1 MNFETQYLAAT
12 KAFDAKAYV
21 DATNTYL
28 DLLETAKDRILEIL
42 DNSAAARLVHS
53 EMAIQSGL
61 QKTLIRRIQ
70 GDDVIT
76 IDLALFTKNLPLCIT
91 YGPST
96 CSFLKNWKDASP
108 TFQANMK
115 TAIERYKHLCE
126 TKLNGMP
133 CPDVVPGDVYAAM
146 WVATDLIDFERYL
159 PDTADGY
166 VNLGCGCGLFDS
178 TYLKGSRSNIQA
190 RLIDIDPSAKSTVEQ
205 LILENDLS
213 SAVFLDHYSGEMET
227 PSLVVSVRSCSYL
240 YDADTYDV
248 LFRKMKPGSCALLDV
263 GNDREAKTTAYF
275 ESLGATAHHHERL
288 NDTSVQLIKYVF

>member
-21 DATNTYL
+21 DATNAYL
-28 DLLETAKDRILEIL
+28 GLLETAKDRILEIL
-42 DNSAAARLVHS
+42 DSSAAARLVHS
-53 EMAIQSGL
+53 EMAIQYGL
-61 QKTLIRRIQ
+61 QKTLLRRIQ
-70 GDDVIT
+70 GDDIIT
-76 IDLALFTKNLPLCIT
+76 IDLALFTKNVPLSIS

-96 CSFLKNWKDASP
+96 CAFLETWKDASP

-115 TAIERYKHLCE
+115 TATERYQHLCE
-126 TKLNGMP
+126 TKLGGMH

-159 PDTADGY
+159 PSTLEGY

-178 TYLKGSRSNIQA
+178 TYLKGPRGNVPA
-190 RLIDIDPSAKSTVEQ
+190 RLIDTDPNVKRTAEH
-205 LILENDLS
+205 LITENDLTN
-213 SAVFLDHYSGEMET
+213 AVFLDHYNDDMEA

-240 YDADTYDV
+240 YDIQTYDT
-248 LFRKMKPGSCALLDV
+248 LFRNMKPGSKVLLDV

-275 ESLGATAHHHERL
+275 DALGAVAHRHARL
-288 NDTSVQLIKYVF
+288 NDSSVQLIEYVF